1 MTVVAAQ
8 SGAPSRLFGVS
19 NAENLPNRADKLPK
33 SWNPSD
39 VEADLYQG
47 WVDAGYFTADADSG
61 KPSYSIVLPPPNVTG
76 ELHMGHAL
84 DHTLMD
90 ALARRKRMQG
100 YEVLWLPGMDHAGIA
115 TQTKVEAQLK
125 EAEGKDRFDY
135 GREEFVERV
144 WEWKREYGGKI
155 GTQMR
160 QIGDSVD
167 WSRERFT
174 LDEGLSR
181 AVQTIFKELYDRG
194 LIYRAKRMVNW
205 SPVLQTAISDI
216 EVKHEERDGEL
227 VSFRY
232 GDGDDAIVVATTR
245 VETMLGDVAVAVH
258 PEDERYTALV
268 GKTLPHPF
276 RDDLSLQVI
285 ADDYVD
291 PEFGSGA
298 VKITPAHDPNDFAM
312 GQRHDLDMPEVI
324 DATGTIAGTGT
335 RFDGMDRFEARKAV
349 TEALREQGRIVKEI
363 RPYVHSVGHSERSG
377 EVIEPRLSEQW
388 WVKVEELAKMA
399 GDAIREGDT
408 KIHPASQE
416 PRWFD
421 WVDDMHDWCI
431 SRQLWWGHRIPIW
444 YGPEGE
450 IVCVGPDDEAPTG
463 EGWTQDPDVLDTWFS
478 SALWPFSTMGW
489 PEATPDL
496 TKFYP
501 TSVLVTGYDILFFWV
516 ARMMMFSTF
525 AATLPDSPLGKGTDG
540 RPQIPFTD
548 VFLHGLVRDEQGRK
562 MSKSLGNGINPLDW
576 VRDYGADALRFTLAR
591 GANPGSDLPV
601 GEDSAQSSRNFA
613 TKLFN
618 ATRFA
623 LMNGAEVDELP
634 DRATLTDTDRWIL
647 DRLEQVRA
655 EVDAALDKYE
665 FAKANEA
672 LYHFAWDE
680 FCDWYL
686 EMSKVDF
693 PRLAEGEEPTAEQ
706 VARMESTR
714 AVLGRVLDVLLRLL
728 HPTIPF
734 VTEVLWK
741 ALTDGDEGTPES
753 LAIADWPTAGST
765 TGGAERDEVAA
776 RRIED
781 AQKLVTEVRRFR
793 SDQGVKPSQR
803 VPARFADAA
812 DAGADAASVD
822 GLAAADLSGQEAIIR
837 SLSRLEEPA
846 DGFTATASIEIR
858 LSKATITVELDT
870 SGTVDVAAERKR
882 LEKDLAAAKKELEGT
897 EKKLGNEAFLSK
909 APDAVVE
916 KIRGR
921 HQVAIEEIERITA
934 RLEGLPQA

>member
-803 VPARFADAA
+803 VPARFAGAA